1 LFEIVAQVSKEETP
15 EQVRGRKKRPS
26 LLNSPKNR
34 KQDSPDDAELPGAI
48 LQLQASVSSLPISC
62 GDSSEH
68 EGHDSG
74 KMLFSFLDELLSF

>member
-26 LLNSPKNR
+26 LLNWSKYR

-48 LQLQASVSSLPISC
+48 LQRQASVCSLPISC

-68 EGHDSG
+68 EGHESG
-74 KMLFSFLDELLSF
+74 KLLFQFP